1 MEKRLGKE
9 RRRKGGKT
17 EGGKA
22 RRKIRKE
29 RKKERGKEW
38 TRDRGK
44 EQRRRNRQLGRSE
57 GGEPAVAGPQLQQ
70 GQYTAQRRGARYD
83 TAREN
88 TTSHNLQAPRRDES
102 ADARS
107 VHRYTPHYT
116 TLRERT
122 AQKRESYTSRYSL
135 GGTQGRTRYTDK
147 QTYTTHHGTFTHQRS
162 STSIILHHIH
172 KTHESDSA
180 TRPSST
186 TTNTGPTPR
195 RPLPRC
201 N

>member
-1 MEKRLGKE
+1 MDTRSRERAKETKQTIGKE
-9 RRRKGGKT
+9 RRRGSSSSWATTPPRAIIHGAKT
-17 EGGKA
+17 
-22 RRKIRKE
+22 RRTIRYCT
-29 RKKERGKEW
+29 RKHNI
-38 TRDRGK
+38 T
-44 EQRRRNRQLGRSE
+44 QLTSSE
-57 GGEPAVAGPQLQQ
+57 
-70 GQYTAQRRGARYD
+70 T
-83 TAREN
+83 
-88 TTSHNLQAPRRDES
+88 RRDES

-107 VHRYTPHYT
+107 VYRYTPHYT

-172 KTHESDSA
+172 KTHESDSV